1 MCVSYWYNKKS
12 SYNLNNPS
20 ENDFAQIIWASST
33 KVGLGLKTFKTNTR
47 MVYVCV
53 AHFTPTGNTGSFQD
67 NVKFASV
74 TTPIP
79 IIDIPIP
86 ADCLEIF
93 RSTALA
99 KVNSYRA
106 SHGTAPLQRVTALDD
121 LAQGLSRAA
130 AMQKPSG
137 IKLNANVTGSSDYLK
152 YCPNAVYPTDVTWC
166 KSMIEFH
173 FFCIDIISKKLFS

>member
-1 MCVSYWYNKKS
+1 MCVSFWYNRKS

-20 ENDFAQIIWASST
+20 ANDFAQIIWASST

-53 AHFTPTGNTGSFQD
+53 AHFTPTGNTGSFKD
-67 NVKFASV
+67 NVNFAAV

-86 ADCLEIF
+86 ANCLEIF

-121 LAQGLSRAA
+121 LAQSLSRAA

-137 IKLNANVTGSSDYLK
+137 IKLNANVTSSSDYLK
-152 YCPNAVYPTDVTWC
+152 YCPSPVYPTDVNWC
-166 KSMIEFH
+166 KSMTKFH
-173 FFCIDIISKKLFS
+173 SFYKDIIGKALL